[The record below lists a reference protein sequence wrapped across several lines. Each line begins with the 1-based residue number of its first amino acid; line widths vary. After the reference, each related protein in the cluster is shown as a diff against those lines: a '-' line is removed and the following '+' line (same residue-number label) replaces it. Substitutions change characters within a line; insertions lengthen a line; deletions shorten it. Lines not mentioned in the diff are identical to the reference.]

1 MKVLDV
7 INACNKI
14 LELDI
19 AVDDIANGSAEPCD
33 KTNRIIDCCNTI
45 SEELYRDY
53 PTHCRRTV
61 AEADLEGFIP
71 TSQYSLCRVLS
82 LCDGEGSAVPY
93 RYTQGGLLV
102 GKSGKYN
109 LTYAKLPRIV
119 GLRDELEMPSPRITD
134 RIFVYGVLREYTL
147 QTGDFTSSAVW
158 ADKYDAALN
167 VAVKQA
173 SAVMPARRWL

>member
-61 AEADLEGFIP
+61 AEAA
-71 TSQYSLCRVLS
+71 SQYSLCRVLS
-82 LCDGEGSAVPY
+82 LCDGEGAAVPY

-102 GKSGKYN
+102 SKSGKYN
-109 LTYAKLPRIV
+109 LTYAKLPKTV

-134 RIFVYGVLREYTL
+134 RIFVYGVLREYSL